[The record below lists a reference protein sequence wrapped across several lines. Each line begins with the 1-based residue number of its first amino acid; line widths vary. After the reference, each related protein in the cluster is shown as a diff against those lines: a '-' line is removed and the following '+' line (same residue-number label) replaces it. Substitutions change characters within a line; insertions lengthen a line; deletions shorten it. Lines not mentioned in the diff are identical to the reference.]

1 MSLAV
6 VLMDHPAADSDDLL
20 FTIDRSMTAGEARRE
35 ARRIAGS
42 LTGIGIG
49 PGDAVAVNLA
59 DGPSSVCTMI
69 GVWLAGAVYIPLNPR
84 APEAERRRTVE
95 STGAAAVV
103 DDDGPRR
110 RPGDRR
116 YDPAVAVVLWTS
128 GTTGPPKPIVHTHAA
143 YAALIDRVLDALR
156 PTGRPSSGRPPSPN
170 LIPTS
175 LALNAGFYNA
185 LFGLRS
191 GASLVLMDRFDPA
204 TFAELV
210 HRHAVRSTVLPPAA
224 MVALVDSAD
233 VTDLAPLR
241 YVRSITAPLSPL
253 QGRRFADKFGVTVL
267 NSYGQAELGEVVGWT
282 VADAREHPE
291 KLGAAGRPHPG
302 VQIKIVGDDGQP
314 VPSGTVGRLLVRPDS
329 AGDDLGDR
337 VDGDGYVDTGDL
349 ARTDDDGFV
358 WIEGRV
364 GDVINR
370 GGNKVF
376 PDQVEEVLR
385 LSPAVDD
392 AAVVAVAD
400 ERLGEVPVAL
410 IVAHPGRIPDPA
422 ALERLCREHLAP
434 YKVPVTFTV
443 VDELARNDAGKLL
456 RQELGRQEL
465 SRRWR
470 PTRPA

>member
-1 MSLAV
+1 MSLAA
-6 VLMDHPAADSDDLL
+6 VLMDHPAADDDGLL
-20 FTIDRSMTAGEARRE
+20 FTIDRTMTAGEARRE
-35 ARRIAGS
+35 ARRIAAS
-42 LTGIGIG
+42 LSRIGIG
-49 PGDAVAVNLA
+49 PGQAVAVDLA

-69 GVWLAGAVYIPLNPR
+69 GVWLAGAAYVPLNPR
-84 APEAERRRTVE
+84 APEAERRRMVE
-95 STGAAAVV
+95 ATGAAALV
-103 DDDGPRR
+103 DRDGPRR
-110 RPGDRR
+110 LDGDRH

-143 YAALIDRVLDALR
+143 YAALVDRVLGALR
-156 PTGRPSSGRPPSPN
+156 PAGRPSSGRPPSPN

-191 GASLVLMDRFDPA
+191 GTSLVLMDRFDPA
-204 TFAELV
+204 MFSELV
-210 HRHAVRSTVLPPAA
+210 HRHAIRSTVLPPAA
-224 MVALVDSAD
+224 MVALVDSPD
-233 VTDLAPLR
+233 VTDLTPLR

-267 NSYGQAELGEVVGWT
+267 NSYGQAELGEVIGWT
-282 VADAREHPE
+282 VADARAHPE

-302 VQIKIVGDDGQP
+302 VLAKIVDDDGRTA
-314 VPSGTVGRLLVRPDS
+314 PSGTVGRLLVRPES

-337 VDGDGYVDTGDL
+337 VDSDGFVDTGDL

-358 WIEGRV
+358 WIEGRA

-392 AAVVAVAD
+392 AAVVAAAD

-410 IVAHPGRIPDPA
+410 LVAHPGHVPDAA

-434 YKVPVTFTV
+434 YRIPVRFTV

-456 RQELGRQEL
+456 RQQLGRQEL
-465 SRRWR
+465 SRRWP
-470 PTRPA
+470 PTPPA

>member
-1 MSLAV
+1 MSLAA
-6 VLMDHPAADSDDLL
+6 VLMDHPAADGDDLL
-20 FTIDRSMTAGEARRE
+20 FTIDRTVTAGDARRE

-42 LTGIGIG
+42 LTRIGIG
-49 PGDAVAVNLA
+49 PGQAVAVNLA
-59 DGPSSVCTMI
+59 DGPSAVCTMI

-95 STGAAAVV
+95 STGAAALV

-110 RPGDRR
+110 LPGDRR
-116 YDPAVAVVLWTS
+116 YDPTVAVVLWTS

-143 YAALIDRVLDALR
+143 YVALVDRVLDALR
-156 PTGRPSSGRPPSPN
+156 PAGRQRPPSPN

-191 GASLVLMDRFDPA
+191 GASLVLMDRFDPV
-204 TFAELV
+204 TFAALV

-302 VQIKIVGDDGQP
+302 VQVKIVDDDGRTA
-314 VPSGTVGRLLVRPDS
+314 PSGTVGRLLVRSDEAS
-329 AGDDLGDR
+329 DDLGDR

-349 ARTDDDGFV
+349 ARMDDDGFV
-358 WIEGRV
+358 WIEGRA

-370 GGNKVF
+370 GGNKIF
-376 PDQVEEVLR
+376 PDQVEEVLC

-410 IVAHPGRIPDPA
+410 VVAHPGRVPDAA

-443 VDELARNDAGKLL
+443 VDELARNDAGKL
-456 RQELGRQEL
+456 RRQEL
-465 SRRWR
+465 SRRSL

>member
-1 MSLAV
+1 MTLAA
-6 VLMDHPAADSDDLL
+6 VLMDHPAADGDDLL

-49 PGDAVAVNLA
+49 PGHAVAVNLA

-84 APEAERRRTVE
+84 APDAERRRAVE
-95 STGAAAVV
+95 SAGAAALV
-103 DDDGPRR
+103 DDDGPQRQ
-110 RPGDRR
+110 PGGRR

-143 YAALIDRVLDALR
+143 YAALVDRVLDALR
-156 PTGRPSSGRPPSPN
+156 PAGRRRPPSPN

-233 VTDLAPLR
+233 VTDLTPLR

-253 QGRRFADKFGVTVL
+253 QGRRFAAKFGVTVL

-302 VQIKIVGDDGQP
+302 VQIKIVDDDGRAAS
-314 VPSGTVGRLLVRPDS
+314 SGTVGRLLVRS
-329 AGDDLGDR
+329 RQA
-337 VDGDGYVDTGDL
+337 GDGYVDTGDL

-358 WIEGRV
+358 WIEGRA

-410 IVAHPGRIPDPA
+410 VVAHPGRAPDPA
-422 ALERLCREHLAP
+422 ALERLCREQLAP
-434 YKVPVTFTV
+434 YKVPVRFTV
-443 VDELARNDAGKLL
+443 VDELPRNDAGKLL
-456 RQELGRQEL
+456 RQALGRQAL
-465 SRRWR
+465 SRRWP
-470 PTRPA
+470 PTPPA